1 MRAALAESKNL
12 NDVLNEYLYK
22 KGCILMQKSKSGPGM
37 RFFFDRNRNRNRSRN
52 RNAETASRK
61 PQFATVFQKF
71 STQIFAS
78 LVITDPLKNYHDLW
92 SQALYIKPFYQ
103 L

>member
-1 MRAALAESKNL
+1 MKTKLEIWTL
-12 NDVLNEYLYK
+12 
-22 KGCILMQKSKSGPGM
+22 
-37 RFFFDRNRNRNRSRN
+37 RFFFDRNRNRNRNRSRN

-61 PQFATVFQKF
+61 PQFATLFRKF

-78 LVITDPLKNYHDLW
+78 LVITDPFKNYHDLW